1 MPENSKFKFS
11 ENPVFIFFMLY
22 FLLFASAL
30 PMLWRSPR
38 FSVQEKWVMTFVSLL
53 ETGII
58 LERFSRLLILFFER
72 MSYVGAVIDQIK

>member
-1 MPENSKFKFS
+1 
-11 ENPVFIFFMLY
+11 
-22 FLLFASAL
+22 
-30 PMLWRSPR
+30 MLWRSPR